1 MYPQLSMEGTTMLES
16 TQNTLIGH
24 VTEVS
29 GGRMIATLLTEAEG
43 FQPVVQLGTEKISVG
58 QIGTQ
63 LLVRH
68 RALEILCQVIRMWEE
83 PEKGQAAAQTRREA
97 LTATAP
103 RPSRRR
109 RLVLLPLGQLD
120 AEGHFERGVQAFP
133 VTGAEVHL
141 VTTRQL
147 ETLFDRFRSQDLALG
162 RLSSRPDI
170 EVYLDPNPLFT
181 RHLAILG
188 QSGAGKSWTVTS
200 LLQRAVRTMPRAHV
214 VMLDLHG
221 EYGWRD
227 EHGRLRSAF
236 PERVVRHLDARE
248 LEIPYWLLTYAELV
262 DFLIDKSDPNA
273 TLQIAYLRDVLYA
286 LRKKANAHLE
296 LSQLSV
302 DSPVYFSIKELYL
315 HFKQANEQQLDFG
328 KTKGALYGAFDNFL
342 VRFQSMYNDTRYDFL
357 LRPKKRTSSESLE
370 SLLRDF
376 IGLGEPKRQITVIDL
391 SPIPSDVRP
400 MVSSQIARLAY
411 EFNYWNPRRREF
423 PILLVCE
430 EAHQYLPREGNPE
443 LQATRRAMERIAKE
457 GRKYGVSLCVVSQR
471 PTELSETV
479 LAQCS
484 NYLCLRISNPDDQA
498 YVRGLMPEGEADMAE
513 ILASLRRGEVLAV
526 GDATPLPTRFQV
538 HPPDPPPQSADV
550 PLAESWRHGPEDLD
564 VGEIVR
570 HWWQQKR

>member
-1 MYPQLSMEGTTMLES
+1 MQTLD
-16 TQNTLIGH
+16 NTLVGH
-24 VTEVS
+24 ITDIS
-29 GGRMIATLLTEAEG
+29 GGRLIATLRTEAEG
-43 FQPVVQLGTEKISVG
+43 FQPVVDIGQEKLSVG
-58 QIGTQ
+58 QLGTQ

-68 RALEILCQVIRMWEE
+68 RNINILGQVLRMWEDP
-83 PEKGQAAAQTRREA
+83 PEASAVNADGRT
-97 LTATAP
+97 LTGTIA
-103 RPSRRR
+103 RPSRKRYV
-109 RLVLLPLGQLD
+109 VLLPLGQINSRGEFD
-120 AEGHFERGVQAFP
+120 RGVKEFP

-141 VTTRQL
+141 VTSRQL
-147 ETLFDRFRSQDLALG
+147 EALFDRFRSEELNLG
-162 RLSSRPDI
+162 KLSSRSEID
-170 EVYLDPNPLFT
+170 VYLDPNPLFT

-200 LLQRAVRTMPRAHV
+200 LLQRAIKTMPRAHV

-227 EHGRLRSAF
+227 DEGVLHSAF
-236 PERVVRHLDARE
+236 PESVVRHVDARE

-262 DFLIDKSDPNA
+262 DFLIDKTDPTA

-286 LRKKANAHLE
+286 LRKKANGHLG

-302 DSPVYFSIKELYL
+302 DSPVYFSLKELYL

-328 KTKGALYGAFDNFL
+328 KTKGTLYGAFDNFL
-342 VRFQSMYNDTRYDFL
+342 VRFQSMYNDARYDFL
-357 LRPKKRTSSESLE
+357 LRPKKRTKSEDLE
-370 SLLRDF
+370 NLLRDF
-376 IGLGEPKRQITVIDL
+376 IGLGEPKRQVTVIDL

-430 EAHQYLPREGNPE
+430 EAHQYLPRDGDPS
-443 LQATRRAMERIAKE
+443 LAATRKAMERIAKE
-457 GRKYGVSLCVVSQR
+457 GRKYGVGLCVISQR

-513 ILASLRRGEVLAV
+513 ILASLSRGEVLAV

-538 HPPDPPPQSADV
+538 YPPDPPPASADV
-550 PLAESWRHGPEDLD
+550 PLSKSWRSGPEDLD
-564 VGEIVR
+564 VMDIVQ

>member
-1 MYPQLSMEGTTMLES
+1 MQTTE
-16 TQNTLIGH
+16 NTLVGH
-24 VTEVS
+24 ITEVS
-29 GGRMIATLLTEAEG
+29 GGRLTATLHTESEG
-43 FQPVVQLGTEKISVG
+43 FRPVMRVGHERISVG

-63 LLVRH
+63 LLVKH
-68 RALEILCQVIRMWEE
+68 GDIHILGQVVRMWED
-83 PEKGQAAAQTRREA
+83 PPDKMVSRGNGGTLTGTAA
-97 LTATAP
+97 
-103 RPSRRR
+103 RPSRKRY
-109 RLVLLPLGQLD
+109 LTLLPLGQINRKGEFD
-120 AEGHFERGVQAFP
+120 RGVKEYP
-133 VTGAEVHL
+133 GTGAEVHL
-141 VTTRQL
+141 VTARQL
-147 ETLFDRFRSQDLALG
+147 EVLFDRFRSEELALG
-162 RLSSRPDI
+162 RLSSRAEID
-170 EVYLDPNPLFT
+170 VYLDPNPLFT

-200 LLQRAVRTMPRAHV
+200 LLQRTLQTMPKAHV
-214 VMLDLHG
+214 ILLDLHG
-221 EYGWRD
+221 EYGWHDD
-227 EHGRLRSAF
+227 EGRLHSPF
-236 PERVVRHLDARE
+236 PESVARHLDARE

-262 DFLIDKSDPNA
+262 DFLIDKTDPTA

-286 LRKKANAHLE
+286 LRKKANAHLGLE
-296 LSQLSV
+296 QLSV
-302 DSPVYFSIKELYL
+302 DSPVYFSLKELYL

-328 KTKGALYGAFDNFL
+328 KTKGTLYGAFDNFL

-357 LRPKKRTSSESLE
+357 LRPKKRTRSEHLE
-370 SLLRDF
+370 DLLRDF

-411 EFNYWNPRRREF
+411 EFNYWNPKRREF

-430 EAHQYLPREGNPE
+430 EAHQYLPREGDPS
-443 LQATRRAMERIAKE
+443 LAATRRAMERIAKE

-498 YVRGLMPEGEADMAE
+498 YVRGLMPEGEADLAE
-513 ILASLRRGEVLAV
+513 ILASLSRGEVLAV

-538 HPPDPPPQSADV
+538 YPPDPPPQSADV

>member
-1 MYPQLSMEGTTMLES
+1 MRTTE
-16 TQNTLIGH
+16 NTLIGH
-24 VTEVS
+24 ITDVT
-29 GGRMIATLLTEAEG
+29 GGRLIATLHTELEG
-43 FQPVVQLGTEKISVG
+43 FRPVMRVGQEKISVG

-63 LLVRH
+63 LLIKHDDIHVLGHVVRM
-68 RALEILCQVIRMWEE
+68 REDPPDSTVSKQGGGTLT
-83 PEKGQAAAQTRREA
+83 GTAA
-97 LTATAP
+97 
-103 RPSRRR
+103 RPSRKRY
-109 RLVLLPLGQLD
+109 LTLLPLGQINRKG
-120 AEGHFERGVQAFP
+120 EFERGVKEYP

-141 VTTRQL
+141 VTARQL
-147 ETLFDRFRSQDLALG
+147 EALFDRFRSEDLALG
-162 RLSSRPDI
+162 KLSSRSEID
-170 EVYLDPNPLFT
+170 VYLDPNPLFT

-200 LLQRAVRTMPRAHV
+200 LLQRTLQTMPRAHIV
-214 VMLDLHG
+214 LLDLHG

-227 EHGRLRSAF
+227 DEGRLHSPF
-236 PERVVRHLDARE
+236 PNSVVRHLDARE

-262 DFLIDKSDPNA
+262 DFLIDKTDPTA

-286 LRKKANAHLE
+286 LRKKANAHLGLE
-296 LSQLSV
+296 QLSV
-302 DSPVYFSIKELYL
+302 DSPVYFSLKELYL

-328 KTKGALYGAFDNFL
+328 KTKGTLYGAFDNFL

-357 LRPKKRTSSESLE
+357 LRPKKRTRSEHLE
-370 SLLRDF
+370 DLLRDF
-376 IGLGEPKRQITVIDL
+376 IGLGEPKRQVTIIDL

-411 EFNYWNPRRREF
+411 EFNYWNPTRREF

-430 EAHQYLPREGNPE
+430 EAHQYIPREGNPA
-443 LQATRRAMERIAKE
+443 LAATRKAMERIAKE

-498 YVRGLMPEGEADMAE
+498 YVRGLMPEGEADLAE
-513 ILASLRRGEVLAV
+513 ILASLSRGEVLAV

-538 HPPDPPPQSADV
+538 YPPDPPPASADV
-550 PLAESWRHGPEDLD
+550 PLSKSWRSGPDDLD
-564 VGEIVR
+564 VMDIVQ